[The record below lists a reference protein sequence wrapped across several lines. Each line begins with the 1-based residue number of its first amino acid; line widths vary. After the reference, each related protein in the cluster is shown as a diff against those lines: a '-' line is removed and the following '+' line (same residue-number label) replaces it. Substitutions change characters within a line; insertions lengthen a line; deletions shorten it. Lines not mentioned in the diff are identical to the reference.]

1 MEAHNMKMGRP
12 IKYTKKEIKEL
23 KEKLLTYIEENTIP
37 IIAEFAYMN
46 NIPRSTLYEFD
57 ILSDA
62 MERCRNKKE
71 ANLEKGGLSGKF
83 VPSIVSL
90 SLKQLGW
97 TDKQSIDI
105 NTQMKNIAECI
116 DKLSND
122 DVKE

>member
-1 MEAHNMKMGRP
+1 MKMGRP